1 MTNLG
6 ALLQQALAAQQ
17 TTQQP
22 AEAPP
27 DEAPVEAPIDVPL
40 EGTTHCADCWNAL
53 TFKDESG
60 RQMAR
65 CSRDLWVK
73 PSVTLEQLNAHKV
86 KRWYIEC
93 PAYDDSE

>member
-22 AEAPP
+22 
-27 DEAPVEAPIDVPL
+27 VEVPM

-53 TFKDESG
+53 TFKDEGG

-73 PSVTLEQLNAHKV
+73 ASVTLEQLNAHKV
-86 KRWYIEC
+86 KRWYVEC